1 MSTPR
6 QHATGKVAVL
16 LRIWLAGVFA
26 VSFPIFARG
35 EDLSEA
41 LRLWKF
47 TYQSEIAAYGT
58 QYMSKELLLK
68 AGDQLETAAGQTV
81 VTNSRMV
88 VCIEA
93 SNHLAHYY
101 RESAKPKPEQAR
113 AKVRADYERARAGCM
128 RLLGANPDEYPLGW
142 PD

>member
-1 MSTPR
+1 MNSSRRNVFKAGALHLAVMGMFAGAAPNLA
-6 QHATGKVAVL
+6 HA
-16 LRIWLAGVFA
+16 
-26 VSFPIFARG
+26 

-47 TYQSEIAAYGT
+47 TYQSELAAYGT
-58 QYMSKELLLK
+58 QYMSESLLLQ
-68 AGDQLETAAGQTV
+68 AGDRLETAAGQTM
-81 VTNSRMV
+81 VTSHKMR

-93 SNHLAHYY
+93 TNHLAHYY

-113 AKVRADYERARAGCM
+113 GKIRAEYVMARAGCM
-128 RLLGANPDEYPLGW
+128 RVLGANPEEYPLGW